1 MYHLHARYIAKSS
14 GGSLEQS
21 VQYIARLGRFKN
33 RGDAVRDVVNL
44 HMPAWAAGDAMAYWH
59 MADSAASRANAR
71 GGCRIEFALPRAL
84 PKGAQQTLVMGFA
97 QELSRLTADGRTA
110 HGKLPM
116 TLAIHEGYGRNP
128 HVHLLMSSSINDG
141 IARTPAHWFRR
152 FNSVHPEHGGAQ
164 RSRIMCKTPWLLQVR
179 SAWARLA
186 NQALIAAGFAPVM
199 THTSLAAR
207 GHPAVS
213 AVHLG
218 PSTAYSLRQGKP
230 TQRGQRYH
238 SANQRNQ
245 AIVELQDSI
254 EKSRKRL
261 AALQV
266 TKDLEAQ
273 AYERWQVLDAQACE
287 RAFQDHPLA
296 GNEDFIQKN
305 ATLIVRQTSCLLNAG
320 FCHLTN
326 SQAFEA
332 QLLARLAPSWQGIRT
347 TAGLWLIRPDVD
359 AVVRV
364 TAQFI
369 ATDARDMASLK
380 AVYFAATLQPWQD
393 RTIYVHR
400 TFRGSLPRKFCALGK
415 ILTKGSA
422 DLVHGRT

>member
-21 VQYIARLGRFKN
+21 VQYIARLGRFRG
-33 RGDAVRDVVNL
+33 RGDAVREVVNL

-71 GGCRIEFALPRAL
+71 GGCRIEFALPKVL
-84 PKGAQQTLVMGFA
+84 PQGAQRTLVMDFA
-97 QELSRLTADGRTA
+97 QELCWLTADGRTA

-116 TLAIHEGYGRNP
+116 TLAIHEGYGQNP

-141 IARTPAHWFRR
+141 IARTPAGWFRR
-152 FNSVHPEHGGAQ
+152 YNPAHPERGGAQ
-164 RSRIMCKTPWLLQVR
+164 RSRIMCKTPWLQQVR

-186 NQALIAAGFAPVM
+186 NQALMAAGFAPIM

-207 GHPAVS
+207 GHPAAA

-218 PSTAYSLRQGKP
+218 PSTAYSLRQGKA

-261 AALQV
+261 AAMQV
-266 TKDLEAQ
+266 NEELEAR

-287 RAFQDHPLA
+287 CAFRDHPLA
-296 GNEDFIQKN
+296 GNEDLIKKD

-320 FCHLTN
+320 FCHLPG
-326 SQAFEA
+326 SPAFEQ

-359 AVVRV
+359 GVVRV
-364 TAQFI
+364 TAQFV
-369 ATDARDMASLK
+369 ATDAHDMASMK
-380 AVYFAATLQPWQD
+380 AVYLAAMLQPWQD
-393 RTIYVHR
+393 RTIFVHR
-400 TFRGSLPRKFCALGK
+400 AFASSLPKKFCALGK
-415 ILTKGSA
+415 ILKMGSP
-422 DLVHGRT
+422 DSVHGQT